1 MSAPADIACDI
12 AIVGGGLAGGLAAL
26 ALAKRRPDL
35 DVRLVEGGAIG
46 GNHVWSWFD
55 SDIAPQHRSIL
66 EPLAAHHWDDYDII
80 FPAHRRTLT
89 TGYNSTSG
97 TALNVAVRTALAEA
111 CIVGAKAVVLEP
123 DRLVLADQRSI
134 AARHVLDARGSGDFS
149 MLDCGWQ
156 KFLGQRLTVAGG
168 HGLARPIVMDATV
181 EQLDGYRFVY
191 CLPFDAETVFVE
203 DTYYADTRDLDPPL
217 LRQRIADYAAAKGWQ
232 VTSIDGEEMGALP
245 VVMGGDF
252 EQLWPADDGIAR
264 IGVQICYEIIFS
276 GQVVDRANRPQF
288 IFNPSNDAWF
298 GSWGP
303 PQHLA
308 QARLRAIEEG
318 LPVIRATPTGISAV
332 IDAQGRVRESL
343 PMGVAGRID
352 TRLPPPHEPTLFA
365 RYGNILPLLFAGLLL
380 AFAIASG
387 RARR

>member
-80 FPAHRRTLT
+80 FPAHRRTLK

-97 TALNVAVRTALAEA
+97 TALNAAVRAALAEQR
-111 CIVGAKAVVLEP
+111 IVGAKAVVLEP

-264 IGVQICYEIIFS
+264 IGVRAGVFQATTGYSLPDAVRFAAFL
-276 GQVVDRANRPQF
+276 VDNIDAPDLPQQLRTFAVEAWRRQRFYRMLDTMLFRAGEPAERYRILQRF
-288 IFNPSNDAWF
+288 Y
-298 GSWGP
+298 
-303 PQHLA
+303 
-308 QARLRAIEEG
+308 RLRPRLIERFYAG
-318 LPVIRATPTGISAV
+318 KSTTADKLRILSGKPPVPFWRAV
-332 IDAQGRVRESL
+332 NLVRGMEWL
-343 PMGVAGRID
+343 
-352 TRLPPPHEPTLFA
+352 
-365 RYGNILPLLFAGLLL
+365 
-380 AFAIASG
+380 
-387 RARR
+387 

>member
-1 MSAPADIACDI
+1 MSAPADIRCDI

-55 SDIAPQHRSIL
+55 SDIAPEHRWIL
-66 EPLAAHHWDDYDII
+66 EPLEAHHWDDYDII
-80 FPAHRRTLT
+80 FPAHRRTLK

-97 TALNVAVRTALAEA
+97 TALNAAVRTALAEGR
-111 CIVGAKAVVLEP
+111 IIGVKAAALEP
-123 DRLVLADQRSI
+123 VRLVLTDQRSI

-181 EQLDGYRFVY
+181 DQLDGYRFVY

-203 DTYYADTRDLDPPL
+203 DTYYADTREVDPPR

-232 VTSIDGEEMGALP
+232 VTAIDGEEMGALP

-264 IGVQICYEIIFS
+264 IGVRAGVFQATTGYSLPDAVRFAAFL
-276 GQVVDRANRPQF
+276 VDNIDVPDLPQQLRAF
-288 IFNPSNDAWF
+288 AVEAWRRQRF
-298 GSWGP
+298 YRMLDTMLFRAGEP
-303 PQHLA
+303 AERYRILQRFY
-308 QARLRAIEEG
+308 RLRPRLIERFYAG
-318 LPVIRATPTGISAV
+318 KSTTADKLRILSGKPPVPFWRAV
-332 IDAQGRVRESL
+332 NLVRGMEWL
-343 PMGVAGRID
+343 
-352 TRLPPPHEPTLFA
+352 
-365 RYGNILPLLFAGLLL
+365 
-380 AFAIASG
+380 
-387 RARR
+387 